1 MNEAIA
7 KAENLDRE
15 LNTQKEILRQMEMT
29 KKEYI
34 NKLKKE
40 LDTIEQRYQH
50 LLNENAMIGE
60 DFRSRA
66 LANIVYAQGLEQQIE
81 ELKGE
86 IDKKQKSVDDKDL
99 ECVQMERNMETA
111 MMQTEEY
118 LCHFVLMRED
128 RDDKQQ
134 KLNDSQALAEERKK
148 ENERILEEHEE
159 AEKRRM
165 SGKQD
170 TGTMTTITG
179 NSNIFKQGPRGGGGA
194 TDLGSSRGS
203 GSLQS
208 GSGRGRGTGG
218 KQVGG
223 GGRIANR
230 PPPTGGRK
238 DSRNEGQS
246 T

>member
-1 MNEAIA
+1 
-7 KAENLDRE
+7 
-15 LNTQKEILRQMEMT
+15 
-29 KKEYI
+29 
-34 NKLKKE
+34 
-40 LDTIEQRYQH
+40 
-50 LLNENAMIGE
+50 
-60 DFRSRA
+60 
-66 LANIVYAQGLEQQIE
+66 
-81 ELKGE
+81 
-86 IDKKQKSVDDKDL
+86 
-99 ECVQMERNMETA
+99 META

-208 GSGRGRGTGG
+208 GSGRGRGAGG